1 MKRCIAIILGEPN
14 SISSEIIFKAW
25 KDKRKYKHKPFFI
38 IGNKNLLEKQKQ
50 KLRFKLKIKE
60 ISKNF
65 TRKELFGNY
74 LPVYDVKYNQTKPFQ
89 KISKKSNKFIFSCF
103 NVCLDFLKEK
113 KIEGFIN
120 CPISKENLFKKNYQG
135 VTEYISKKINKK
147 NNEVMLIYNSN
158 LSVVPITTHIPLRK
172 VANLI
177 KKKLIIKKMEIFNN
191 FYKKKLNK
199 KIKIGILGLNP
210 HNYSDNNY
218 SEEEKIIIPAI
229 KFLKNK
235 KINVIGP
242 ISPDTSFVYYKNKKI
257 DILIGMYHDQV
268 LTGMKSI
275 FKFNAINITLGLPFI
290 RISPDHGVGEDIMGK
305 KIANHQS
312 LIESIKFFNLIK

>member
-113 KIEGFIN
+113 KLKVLLIV
-120 CPISKENLFKKNYQG
+120 LFQ
-135 VTEYISKKINKK
+135 KKIYLKK
-147 NNEVMLIYNSN
+147 I
-158 LSVVPITTHIPLRK
+158 IK
-172 VANLI
+172 VLQNIFL
-177 KKKLIIKKMEIFNN
+177 KKLT
-191 FYKKKLNK
+191 K
-199 KIKIGILGLNP
+199 KI
-210 HNYSDNNY
+210 
-218 SEEEKIIIPAI
+218 
-229 KFLKNK
+229 
-235 KINVIGP
+235 
-242 ISPDTSFVYYKNKKI
+242 
-257 DILIGMYHDQV
+257 
-268 LTGMKSI
+268 MK
-275 FKFNAINITLGLPFI
+275 LC
-290 RISPDHGVGEDIMGK
+290 
-305 KIANHQS
+305 
-312 LIESIKFFNLIK
+312 